1 MIAHAII
8 FYFLSTI
15 TILST
20 IMVIASRNTV
30 HSVFFLI
37 LDFVSAACLFIM
49 LGAEFVGMI
58 LLIVYVG
65 AVAVLFLFVVMM
77 LEGNFEKIK
86 QGFLQ
91 YLPIGVFIGI
101 VIFLELIVVI
111 GGWQYKSE
119 FIGTSKIIYNA
130 NETNT
135 EQLGKLIYTD
145 FFLPFQI
152 SGLVLLVAMIGAIL
166 LTFRRR
172 TNMKR
177 QDMVKQSSRERFDSI
192 SSVDA
197 EINKGVKVND

>member
-91 YLPIGVFIGI
+91 YLPIGFFIGI

-119 FIGTSKIIYNA
+119 FIGTSKIIYDA

-145 FFLPFQI
+145 FFLPFQM
-152 SGLVLLVAMIGAIL
+152 SGVILLVAMIGAIL

-177 QDMVKQSSRERFDSI
+177 QDMVKQSSRERVDSV

>member
-1 MIAHAII
+1 
-8 FYFLSTI
+8 
-15 TILST
+15 
-20 IMVIASRNTV
+20 MVIASRNTV

-91 YLPIGVFIGI
+91 YLPIGFFIGI

-119 FIGTSKIIYNA
+119 FIGTSKIIYDA

-177 QDMVKQSSRERFDSI
+177 QDMVKQSSRERVDSI

>member
-20 IMVIASRNTV
+20 IMVIASRNTI

-91 YLPIGVFIGI
+91 YLPIGFFIGI

-111 GGWQYKSE
+111 GGWKYKSE
-119 FIGTSKIIYNA
+119 FIGTSKIIYDA

-177 QDMVKQSSRERFDSI
+177 QDMVKQSSRERVDSI

>member
-91 YLPIGVFIGI
+91 YLPIGFFIGI

-177 QDMVKQSSRERFDSI
+177 QDIVKQSSRERVDSI

-197 EINKGVKVND
+197 EINKGVKIND

>member
-8 FYFLSTI
+8 FYFISTI

-20 IMVIASRNTV
+20 IMVIASRNTI

-37 LDFVSAACLFIM
+37 LDFVSDAFLFIM

-91 YLPIGVFIGI
+91 YLPIGFFIGI

-111 GGWQYKSE
+111 GGWKYKSE
-119 FIGTSKIIYNA
+119 FIGTSKIIYDA

-177 QDMVKQSSRERFDSI
+177 QDMVKQSSRERIDSI

>member
-86 QGFLQ
+86 QGFLK
-91 YLPIGVFIGI
+91 YLPIGFFICI

-177 QDMVKQSSRERFDSI
+177 QDMVKQSSRERVDSI

>member
-91 YLPIGVFIGI
+91 YLPIGFFIGI

-119 FIGTSKIIYNA
+119 FIGTSKIIYDA

-177 QDMVKQSSRERFDSI
+177 QDMVKQSSRERIDSI

>member
-91 YLPIGVFIGI
+91 YLPIGFFIGI

-119 FIGTSKIIYNA
+119 FIGTSKIIYDA

-177 QDMVKQSSRERFDSI
+177 QDIVKQSSRERVDSI

-197 EINKGVKVND
+197 EINKGVKIND

>member
-91 YLPIGVFIGI
+91 YLPIGFFIGI

-119 FIGTSKIIYNA
+119 FIGTSKIIYDA

>member
-20 IMVIASRNTV
+20 IMVIASRNTI

-91 YLPIGVFIGI
+91 YLPIGFFIGI

-119 FIGTSKIIYNA
+119 FIGTSKIIYDV

-177 QDMVKQSSRERFDSI
+177 QDMVKQSSRERVDSI

>member
-91 YLPIGVFIGI
+91 YLPIGFFIGI

-177 QDMVKQSSRERFDSI
+177 QDMVKQSSRERVDSI

-197 EINKGVKVND
+197 EINKGVKIND

>member
-1 MIAHAII
+1 
-8 FYFLSTI
+8 
-15 TILST
+15 
-20 IMVIASRNTV
+20 MVIASRNTV

-91 YLPIGVFIGI
+91 YLPIGFFIGI

-119 FIGTSKIIYNA
+119 FIGTSKIIYDA

-145 FFLPFQI
+145 FFLPCQI
-152 SGLVLLVAMIGAIL
+152 SGVVLLVAMIGAIL

-177 QDMVKQSSRERFDSI
+177 QDMVKQSSRERIDSI

>member
-91 YLPIGVFIGI
+91 YLPIGFFIGI

-177 QDMVKQSSRERFDSI
+177 KDMVKQSSRERVDSI

-197 EINKGVKVND
+197 EINKGVKIND

>member
-1 MIAHAII
+1 
-8 FYFLSTI
+8 
-15 TILST
+15 
-20 IMVIASRNTV
+20 
-30 HSVFFLI
+30 
-37 LDFVSAACLFIM
+37 M

-91 YLPIGVFIGI
+91 YLPIGFFIGI

-119 FIGTSKIIYNA
+119 FIGTSKIIYDA

-145 FFLPFQI
+145 FFYH
-152 SGLVLLVAMIGAIL
+152 
-166 LTFRRR
+166 FRY
-172 TNMKR
+172 
-177 QDMVKQSSRERFDSI
+177 Q
-192 SSVDA
+192 
-197 EINKGVKVND
+197 G

>member
-91 YLPIGVFIGI
+91 YLPIGFFIGI

-152 SGLVLLVAMIGAIL
+152 SGLVLLVAMKGAIL

>member
-20 IMVIASRNTV
+20 IMVIASRNTI

-91 YLPIGVFIGI
+91 YLPIGFFIGI

-119 FIGTSKIIYNA
+119 FIGTSKIIYDA

-177 QDMVKQSSRERFDSI
+177 QDMVKQSSRERVDSI

>member
-91 YLPIGVFIGI
+91 YLPIGFFIGI

>member
-91 YLPIGVFIGI
+91 YLPIGFFIGI

-119 FIGTSKIIYNA
+119 FIGTSKIIYDA

-152 SGLVLLVAMIGAIL
+152 SGVVLLVAMIGAIL

-177 QDMVKQSSRERFDSI
+177 QDMVKQSSRERVDSV

>member
-91 YLPIGVFIGI
+91 YLPIGFFIGI

-119 FIGTSKIIYNA
+119 FIGTSKIIYDA

-177 QDMVKQSSRERFDSI
+177 QDMVKQSSRERVDSI

-197 EINKGVKVND
+197 EINKGVKIND

>member
-91 YLPIGVFIGI
+91 YLPIGFFIGI

-111 GGWQYKSE
+111 GVWQYKSE

-177 QDMVKQSSRERFDSI
+177 QDMVKQSSRERVDSI

-197 EINKGVKVND
+197 EINKGVKIND

>member
-20 IMVIASRNTV
+20 IMVIASRNTI

-91 YLPIGVFIGI
+91 YLPIGFFIGI

-177 QDMVKQSSRERFDSI
+177 QDMVKQSSRERVDSI

>member
-20 IMVIASRNTV
+20 IMVIASRNTI

-91 YLPIGVFIGI
+91 YLPIGFFIGI

-177 QDMVKQSSRERFDSI
+177 QDMVKQSSRERVDSI

-197 EINKGVKVND
+197 EINKGVKIND

>member
-91 YLPIGVFIGI
+91 YLPIGFFIGI

-119 FIGTSKIIYNA
+119 FIGTSKIIYDA

-152 SGLVLLVAMIGAIL
+152 SGVVLLVAMIGAIL

-177 QDMVKQSSRERFDSI
+177 QDMVKQSSRERIDSI

>member
-91 YLPIGVFIGI
+91 YLPIGFFIGI

-130 NETNT
+130 NKTNT

-177 QDMVKQSSRERFDSI
+177 QDMVKQSSRERVDSI

>member
-20 IMVIASRNTV
+20 IMVIASRNTI

-91 YLPIGVFIGI
+91 YLPIGFFIGI

-145 FFLPFQI
+145 FFFTI
-152 SGLVLLVAMIGAIL
+152 SDIRVSSFSGYD
-166 LTFRRR
+166 RRY
-172 TNMKR
+172 
-177 QDMVKQSSRERFDSI
+177 F
-192 SSVDA
+192 A
-197 EINKGVKVND
+197 YF

>member
-65 AVAVLFLFVVMM
+65 AVAVLFFFVVMM
-77 LEGNFEKIK
+77 LEGHFEKIK

-91 YLPIGVFIGI
+91 YLPIGFFIGI

-119 FIGTSKIIYNA
+119 FIGTSKIIYDA

-177 QDMVKQSSRERFDSI
+177 QDMVKQSSRERIDSI

>member
-20 IMVIASRNTV
+20 IMVIASRNTI

-91 YLPIGVFIGI
+91 YLPIGFFIGI

-111 GGWQYKSE
+111 GGWKYKSE
-119 FIGTSKIIYNA
+119 FIGTSKIIYDA

-177 QDMVKQSSRERFDSI
+177 QDMVKQSSRERLDSI

>member
-177 QDMVKQSSRERFDSI
+177 QDMVKQSSRERVDSI

-197 EINKGVKVND
+197 EINKGVKIND

>member
-1 MIAHAII
+1 MIVHAII

-91 YLPIGVFIGI
+91 YLPIGLFIGI
-101 VIFLELIVVI
+101 VIFLEMIVVI

-119 FIGTSKIIYNA
+119 FIGTSKIIYDA

-152 SGLVLLVAMIGAIL
+152 SGVVLLVAMIGAIL

-177 QDMVKQSSRERFDSI
+177 QDIFKQSSRKRVDSI

>member
-20 IMVIASRNTV
+20 IMVIASRNTI

-91 YLPIGVFIGI
+91 YLPIGFFIGI

-119 FIGTSKIIYNA
+119 FIGTSKIIYDA

-177 QDMVKQSSRERFDSI
+177 QDMVKQSSRERVDSI

-197 EINKGVKVND
+197 EINKGVKIND

>member
-91 YLPIGVFIGI
+91 YLPIGFFIGI

-130 NETNT
+130 SETNT

-177 QDMVKQSSRERFDSI
+177 QDMVKQSSRERVDSI

-197 EINKGVKVND
+197 EINKGVKIND

>member
-91 YLPIGVFIGI
+91 YLPIGFFIGI

-119 FIGTSKIIYNA
+119 FIGTSKIIYDA

-152 SGLVLLVAMIGAIL
+152 SGVVLLVAMIGAIL

-177 QDMVKQSSRERFDSI
+177 QDMVKQSSRERVDSV

-197 EINKGVKVND
+197 KINKGVKVND

>member
-49 LGAEFVGMI
+49 LGAELVGMI

-91 YLPIGVFIGI
+91 YLPIGFFIGI

-177 QDMVKQSSRERFDSI
+177 QDMVKQSSRERVDSI

-197 EINKGVKVND
+197 EINKGVKIND